1 MKNQQLAPICMFTYN
16 RLEET
21 KQTIIALQQ
30 NFLAQESELFV
41 FSDGPKNEKAA
52 SKIQTVR
59 EYLATVEGFK
69 KVTIVASEQNKGL
82 AKSIISGVSRILETY
97 DSVVVVEDD
106 LVSTPNFLD
115 FMNQTLDFY
124 KEDRAVFS
132 ISGYTMNLPSLKNEK
147 KDFYFGY
154 RASSWGWGI
163 WKDRWLPIDWEVK
176 DYSVFVKDKIKVEN
190 FRRGGSDMPR
200 MLKNQMTGKIDS
212 WAIRFCYHQF
222 KENLMTVFPTI
233 SKIKS
238 IGFSEEATHT
248 SGTKRFITP
257 IDSELK
263 RIFSLQKF
271 TEIDKKLIKE
281 FSSFFSVKN
290 RIINQLRQKIKF

>member
-1 MKNQQLAPICMFTYN
+1 MKLAPIALFTYN

-21 KQTIIALQQ
+21 KQTILALQ
-30 NFLAQESELFV
+30 NNYLAKDSELFM
-41 FSDGPKNEKAA
+41 FSDGPKNKA
-52 SKIQTVR
+52 SSDKIQAVR
-59 EYLATVEGFK
+59 DYLKNIKGFK
-69 KVTIVASEQNKGL
+69 SVTIYESDLNKGL
-82 AKSIISGVSRILETY
+82 AKSIIEGVSRVLENS
-97 DSVVVVEDD
+97 DRVIVMEDD

-115 FMNQTLDFY
+115 FMNQALDFY

-132 ISGYTMNLPSLKNEK
+132 ISGYTLNLPSLKNAK
-147 KDFYFGY
+147 NDFYFGY

-176 DYSVFVKDKIKVEN
+176 DYSTFVKDKKGVTN
-190 FRRGGSDMPR
+190 FKRGGSDMPR
-200 MLKNQMTGKIDS
+200 MLKNQMIGKIDS

-222 KENLMTVFPTI
+222 KENLMTVFPKT

-257 IDSELK
+257 IDTELK
-263 RIFSLQKF
+263 RNFAFSIFI
-271 TEIDKKLIKE
+271 EIDKKLIKE

-290 RIINQLRQKIKF
+290 RIINQLRQKFKF